1 MGTKDIRDRVKHR
14 IVEESGYRA
23 LVRSDIGG
31 VAIEDLSHLENA
43 RSGTVFGP
51 EVLGDFRD
59 GVDAN
64 TVKTVLGYDAFDP
77 VLEILAHI
85 TVALVQVW
93 EISEAAIL
101 DFTLVAPV
109 HDLAVTMVML
119 SLVKRIK

>member
-1 MGTKDIRDRVKHR
+1 MGAKYIRNRVEHR
-14 IVEESGYRA
+14 VVKECGYRA
-23 LVRSDIGG
+23 LVRSNIGRI
-31 VAIEDLSHLENA
+31 AIEDLSHLENA

-64 TVKTVLGYDAFDP
+64 TVETVLGYDAFDP

>member
-1 MGTKDIRDRVKHR
+1 MIPTNIRRIWVVDFTHLKDT
-14 IVEESGYRA
+14 
-23 LVRSDIGG
+23 RSC
-31 VAIEDLSHLENA
+31 VVLS
-43 RSGTVFGP
+43 P
-51 EVLGDFRD
+51 KVLGDFGD

-77 VLEILAHI
+77 VFEILAHI